1 MNYILVSR
9 NPLTYQDRFI
19 QVRVWPFY
27 HKDRNNFSKE
37 LNQKKIF
44 IVYVNDSF
52 IFCEEMNQLNILN
65 ILNKIKKG
73 VIK

>member
-1 MNYILVSR
+1 M
-9 NPLTYQDRFI
+9 QG
-19 QVRVWPFY
+19 VWPFY
-27 HKDRNNFSKE
+27 HKERNNFSKE
-37 LNQKKIF
+37 LNQKKF

-52 IFCEEMNQLNILN
+52 IFCEEMNILN

>member
-1 MNYILVSR
+1 M
-9 NPLTYQDRFI
+9 QG
-19 QVRVWPFY
+19 VWPFH
-27 HKDRNNFSKE
+27 HKERNNFSKE